1 MSGARQQL
9 ESHLLEKSDE
19 LIDIPD
25 DQFDVVDPA
34 NHDSLPLMIIGKL
47 DVPPGPSSVMTL
59 SLRRLTDGTGGRQHF
74 LPGRCASYDGSQHLC
89 LLCRQAA

>member
-1 MSGARQQL
+1 MMSGARQQL

-34 NHDSLPLMIIGKL
+34 NHDSLPLVIARSVIYRQW
-47 DVPPGPSSVMTL
+47 PSSAMTFIA
-59 SLRRLTDGTGGRQHF
+59 GV
-74 LPGRCASYDGSQHLC
+74 
-89 LLCRQAA
+89 